1 MLAKKYSLL
10 KIRVTNSI
18 FQGNMKRTKFI
29 ERISKAFNVTPIVAI
44 LGPRQCGKTT
54 LARMYAEKTGLLPKE
69 NYFDLEDLADFER
82 LQAPQTSLFFLN
94 GLIIIDEIQRKPEL
108 FQTLRV
114 LVDKPNLQQKFLIL
128 GSSSKELLKQSSESL
143 AGRISYVE
151 LTPFSYEEVGEV
163 EKLWFRGGFPRS
175 YLATKDED
183 SFLWRKAYI
192 KTFIE
197 QDIPSFGFN
206 IPSPQ
211 LRRCW
216 MMLTHYHGNI
226 FNASEIGKSLQLSY
240 KTIQN
245 YTDILTNT
253 LMIRQLQPWF
263 ENISKRQVKS
273 PKIYFRDSGVYHT
286 LLGLE
291 NRTALLTNPKLGQSW
306 EGFALEEI
314 IRYHQADPF
323 DCYFWATHSSA
334 ELDLVIFQN
343 ENRLGFEFKF
353 TDSPSLTKSMVIAMK
368 DLKLSKLTL
377 IYPGD
382 KSFPLAENIYAAS
395 LTNYLSTIKKT

>member
-1 MLAKKYSLL
+1 
-10 KIRVTNSI
+10 
-18 FQGNMKRTKFI
+18 MKRTKFI
-29 ERISKAFNVTPIVAI
+29 DIISQYFNVTPIVAI

-54 LARMYAEKTGLLPKE
+54 LARMYAEKNGLLAKE

-82 LQAPQTSLFFLN
+82 LQAPQTTLSFLK

-175 YLATKDED
+175 YLATNDED
-183 SFLWRKAYI
+183 SLLWRKSYV

-197 QDIPSFGFN
+197 QDIPNFGFD
-206 IPSPQ
+206 IPAPQ

-240 KTIQN
+240 KMIQN

-253 LMIRQLQPWF
+253 FMIRQLQPWF

-273 PKIYFRDSGVYHT
+273 PKIYFRDSGIYHT

-291 NRTALLTNPKLGQSW
+291 NHSALLTHPKLGQSW
-306 EGFALEEI
+306 EGFALEEV
-314 IRYHQADPF
+314 IRHHQADPF
-323 DCYFWATHSSA
+323 DCFFWATHSSA
-334 ELDLVIFQN
+334 ELDLIIFQN
-343 ENRLGFEFKF
+343 GNRLGFEFKF
-353 TDSPSLTKSMVIAMK
+353 TDSPKLSKSMMIAMK
-368 DLKLSKLTL
+368 DLKLDKLTL

-382 KSFPLAENIYAAS
+382 KSFPLAENISATG
-395 LTNYLSTIKKT
+395 LTNYLSFVINIRRS